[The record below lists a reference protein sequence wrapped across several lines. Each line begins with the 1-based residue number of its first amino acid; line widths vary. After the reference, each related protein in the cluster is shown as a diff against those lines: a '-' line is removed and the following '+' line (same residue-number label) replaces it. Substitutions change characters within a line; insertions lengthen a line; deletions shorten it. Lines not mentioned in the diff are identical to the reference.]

1 MIFKD
6 LKATIYDYFGYF
18 LPGVVLIILGYC
30 SWLHSI
36 GVTNIYT
43 NILKIIHNLNA
54 VEVFLLICVCY
65 FLGQATSSISSFIIE
80 KIMFPRL
87 KIMNTRFTLEKI
99 LSPSRKEAFLSKYEN
114 KFLCKY
120 NDKDFRTVICYV
132 ESYQSHVYSTAFV
145 FLTIYGMA
153 RSIALEMTFLFIWE
167 VSNILIFHM
176 LSSIN
181 YAFCYF
187 ILMLA
192 FYYQYYKFYRYFKDQ
207 IISGFLLPSKKK

>member
-1 MIFKD
+1 MILEEF
-6 LKATIYDYFGYF
+6 KATIYDYFGYL
-18 LPGVVLIILGYC
+18 LPGAILIILGYS

-36 GVTNIYT
+36 GDINIYT
-43 NILKIIHNLNA
+43 NILDMIHNFNV
-54 VEVFLLICVCY
+54 VEIFILICTCY
-65 FLGQATSSISSFIIE
+65 FLGQALSSISSFLIE
-80 KIMFPRL
+80 KIIFPKL
-87 KIMNTRFTLEKI
+87 KVVNSRFTLEKI
-99 LSPSRKEAFLSKYEN
+99 LSSSKRAAFLDKYES
-114 KFLCKY
+114 KFLYKY

-132 ESYQSHVYSTAFV
+132 ESFQPQVYSTAFV

-167 VSNILIFHM
+167 VSNIIIFHM

-207 IISGFLLPSKKK
+207 IISGFLLPSKKN